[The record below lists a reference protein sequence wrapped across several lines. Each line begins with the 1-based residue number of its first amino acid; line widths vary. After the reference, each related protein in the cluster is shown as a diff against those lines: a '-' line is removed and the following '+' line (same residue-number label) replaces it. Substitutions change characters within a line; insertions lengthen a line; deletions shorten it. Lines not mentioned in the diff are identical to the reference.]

1 MATTTAGEPELK
13 HWLGI
18 LLVILLTAGVGA
30 LIPTILYLL

>member
-1 MATTTAGEPELK
+1 MATTTSEEPELK

-18 LLVILLTAGVGA
+18 LLVIILTAGIGA